1 MTGVFSNF
9 SPVVGAAIMTN
20 TPFIKVSGCRKKTTS
35 FFVLHVLWLLVQI
48 NIFTICETFCS
59 FLLSGQYDVMCNRD
73 NSDQSGMKDCF
84 EMTGQNNILPGKKSE
99 VCYCIFHFIVFS
111 IFCSLDKEFRI
122 QKKFV
127 TSTHTKCM
135 RGVIEI

>member
-48 NIFTICETFCS
+48 NIFYHLRNLLFISFIRTIH
-59 FLLSGQYDVMCNRD
+59 M
-73 NSDQSGMKDCF
+73 M
-84 EMTGQNNILPGKKSE
+84 
-99 VCYCIFHFIVFS
+99 
-111 IFCSLDKEFRI
+111 
-122 QKKFV
+122 
-127 TSTHTKCM
+127 
-135 RGVIEI
+135 